1 MYCLKC
7 LYWLLDVMEWYYRKR
22 FYGWLDCYFIEDIY
36 KEGCY
41 VVVIG
46 LKIVGRYG
54 YWIFDFMVWRLL
66 FLVVE
71 KGWFIFLMIFS
82 LLCMGFLNFW

>member
-22 FYGWLDCYFIEDIY
+22 FYGWLDCYFIKDIY
-36 KEGCY
+36 KKGCY
-41 VVVIG
+41 LVVIG
-46 LKIVGRYG
+46 FKLVDNYG
-54 YWIFDFMVWRLL
+54 YWIFDFMVWRLF

-71 KGWFIFLMIFS
+71 KRLVYIFNDI
-82 LLCMGFLNFW
+82 